1 MFNKHQLVAL
11 LMGVLMS
18 PAWAQT
24 SAPAN
29 TPPAEE
35 PSTQILSNTLHYDE
49 VKKLSTFT
57 GNVIMTRGLL
67 TMTSEKLELREDPE
81 GFQHG
86 TATTDPGKLVQIRQE
101 KPENFELLEGIG
113 QRAEYNGKDEIFDL
127 IGQAVVTRYI
137 CGKPFDT
144 ISGQQVRYNQK
155 TDVYEAF
162 SGPQSVNPGGRVR
175 SIAQPRAKVDAAIA
189 ACRQTRLGL
198 NPAETTQSSGIVSPA
213 AATAPSSSP
222 STTSRQAPQT
232 RTPAAR

>member
-1 MFNKHQLVAL
+1 MKIAPLQIVRYLLLPLLAGAVMF
-11 LMGVLMS
+11 
-18 PAWAQT
+18 PAWSQGKPASPSAQV
-24 SAPAN
+24 
-29 TPPAEE
+29 EE
-35 PSTQILSNTLHYDE
+35 PSTQILSNTLFYDE
-49 VKKLSTFT
+49 VKKLSTFK

-67 TMTSEKLELREDPE
+67 TMTAEKLELREDAQ

-86 TATTDPGKLVQIRQE
+86 SATTDPGKLVQIRQE
-101 KPENFELLEGIG
+101 KPDNFEVLEGIG

-175 SIAQPRAKVDAAIA
+175 SIAQPRAKIDAAIA
-189 ACRQTRLGL
+189 ACRQ
-198 NPAETTQSSGIVSPA
+198 
-213 AATAPSSSP
+213 
-222 STTSRQAPQT
+222 SRQALSPSESTQ
-232 RTPAAR
+232 PASTNATTNGPANLRLAPPMLAPAVR

>member
-1 MFNKHQLVAL
+1 MINNVFPQIVRCL
-11 LMGVLMS
+11 LLPLLAGAAVL
-18 PAWAQT
+18 PAWSQGK
-24 SAPAN
+24 PAAAS
-29 TPPAEE
+29 PQAEE

-49 VKKLSTFT
+49 VKKLSTFK
-57 GNVIMTRGLL
+57 GNVVMTRGLL
-67 TMTSEKLELREDPE
+67 TMTAEKLELREDSQ

-101 KPENFELLEGIG
+101 KPENFEVLEGIG
-113 QRAEYNGKDEIFDL
+113 QRADYNGKDETFDL

-162 SGPQSVNPGGRVR
+162 SGPQSLNPGGRVR

-189 ACRQTRLGL
+189 ACRQSRQTL
-198 NPAETTQSSGIVSPA
+198 
-213 AATAPSSSP
+213 SP
-222 STTSRQAPQT
+222 SESIQPPSANATSRELPGLRQAPPMLA
-232 RTPAAR
+232 PAVR

>member
-1 MFNKHQLVAL
+1 MSLKLKLVAL
-11 LMGVLMS
+11 MMGMAVA
-18 PAWAQT
+18 PAWSQ
-24 SAPAN
+24 SAPPAPAA
-29 TPPAEE
+29 TPAEE

-49 VKKLSTFT
+49 AKKLSTFT

-67 TMTSEKLELREDPE
+67 TMTAEKLELREDPE

-86 TATTDPGKLVQIRQE
+86 TATTGPGKLVQIRQE
-101 KPENFELLEGIG
+101 KPENFEVLEGIG
-113 QRAEYNGKDEIFDL
+113 QRADYNGKDEIFDL

-175 SIAQPRAKVDAAIA
+175 SIAQPRAKIDAAVA
-189 ACRQTRLGL
+189 ACRQTRQALS
-198 NPAETTQSSGIVSPA
+198 PSESTQSARS
-213 AATAPSSSP
+213 TAPVTEP
-222 STTSRQAPQT
+222 SNLRQAPPMLA
-232 RTPAAR
+232 PAVR

>member
-1 MFNKHQLVAL
+1 MSLNLKLVVFM
-11 LMGVLMS
+11 MGLAAA
-18 PAWAQT
+18 PAWSQT
-24 SAPAN
+24 AAPASA
-29 TPPAEE
+29 TTPAEE
-35 PSTQILSNTLHYDE
+35 PSTQILSNNLHYDE

-67 TMTSEKLELREDPE
+67 TMTAEKLELREDPA

-86 TATTDPGKLVQIRQE
+86 TATTHPGKLVQIRQE
-101 KPENFELLEGIG
+101 KPENFEVLEGIG
-113 QRAEYNGKDEIFDL
+113 QRADYNGKDEIFDL

-175 SIAQPRAKVDAAIA
+175 SIAQPRAKIDAAVA
-189 ACRQTRLGL
+189 ACRQTRQAL
-198 NPAETTQSSGIVSPA
+198 NPSESAQPA
-213 AATAPSSSP
+213 RDITPATEPSSM
-222 STTSRQAPQT
+222 RQAPPMLA
-232 RTPAAR
+232 PAVR

>member
-1 MFNKHQLVAL
+1 MKKTLPLTILRCLLASVLAVAASL
-11 LMGVLMS
+11 
-18 PAWAQT
+18 PAWSQGT
-24 SAPAN
+24 PAAA
-29 TPPAEE
+29 TPAAEE

-67 TMTSEKLELREDPE
+67 TMTAEKLELREDPQ

-86 TATTDPGKLVQIRQE
+86 TATTNPGMLVQIRQE
-101 KPENFELLEGIG
+101 KPENFEVLEGIG
-113 QRAEYNGKDEIFDL
+113 QRADYNGKDEIFDL

-175 SIAQPRAKVDAAIA
+175 SIAQPRAKIDAAVA
-189 ACRQTRLGL
+189 ACRQTRQVL
-198 NPAETTQSSGIVSPA
+198 
-213 AATAPSSSP
+213 SP
-222 STTSRQAPQT
+222 SESNQPASPSMPASQPNDLRQAPPMLA
-232 RTPAAR
+232 PAVR

>member
-1 MFNKHQLVAL
+1 MSLKHKLVAL
-11 LMGVLMS
+11 MVGMAVA
-18 PAWAQT
+18 PAWSQ
-24 SAPAN
+24 SAPPAAAA
-29 TPPAEE
+29 TPAEE

-67 TMTSEKLELREDPE
+67 TMTAEKLALREDPD

-101 KPENFELLEGIG
+101 KPENFEVLEGIG
-113 QRAEYNGKDEIFDL
+113 QRADYNGKDEIFDL

-175 SIAQPRAKVDAAIA
+175 SIAQPRAKIDAAVA
-189 ACRQTRLGL
+189 ACRQTRQAL
-198 NPAETTQSSGIVSPA
+198 NPSESTQPARTTVPA
-213 AATAPSSSP
+213 VEPSNL
-222 STTSRQAPQT
+222 RQAPPMLA
-232 RTPAAR
+232 PAVR

>member
-1 MFNKHQLVAL
+1 MKIAPLQIVRYLLLPLLAGAVMF
-11 LMGVLMS
+11 
-18 PAWAQT
+18 PAWSQGKPASPSAQV
-24 SAPAN
+24 
-29 TPPAEE
+29 EE
-35 PSTQILSNTLHYDE
+35 PSTQILSNTLFYDE
-49 VKKLSTFT
+49 VKKLSTFK

-67 TMTSEKLELREDPE
+67 TMTAEKLELREDAQ

-86 TATTDPGKLVQIRQE
+86 SATTDPGKLVQIRQE
-101 KPENFELLEGIG
+101 KPDNFEVLEGIG

-175 SIAQPRAKVDAAIA
+175 SIAQPRAKIDAAIA
-189 ACRQTRLGL
+189 ACRQ
-198 NPAETTQSSGIVSPA
+198 
-213 AATAPSSSP
+213 
-222 STTSRQAPQT
+222 SRQALSPSESTQ
-232 RTPAAR
+232 PASTNATTNEPANLRLAPPMLAPAVR

>member
-1 MFNKHQLVAL
+1 MSLKYKLVAL
-11 LMGVLMS
+11 MVGMAVS
-18 PAWAQT
+18 PAWSQ
-24 SAPAN
+24 SAPPAPVA
-29 TPPAEE
+29 TPAEE

-67 TMTSEKLELREDPE
+67 TMTAEKLELREDPE

-101 KPENFELLEGIG
+101 KPENFEVLEGIG
-113 QRAEYNGKDEIFDL
+113 QRADYNGKDEIFDL

-175 SIAQPRAKVDAAIA
+175 SIAQPRAKIDAAVA
-189 ACRQTRLGL
+189 ACRQTRQAL
-198 NPAETTQSSGIVSPA
+198 NPSESTQA
-213 AATAPSSSP
+213 ARTTAPA
-222 STTSRQAPQT
+222 TETSNLRQAPPMLA
-232 RTPAAR
+232 PAVR